1 MQETWVQSL
10 DWDDPLEKEMATH
23 SGVLAWRIPWAVVH
37 GVANRHDWTSHTTT
51 REKSDLVPV
60 PGPLTV
66 DVAWGRISAS
76 SWKRALWMEEKKK
89 KNSCYRQ
96 GRWNCFLTQWNV
108 NGGAPQ
114 VALVVKNS
122 PANAGDIRNLGS
134 IPWSGRSPGKGS
146 GNPLQYSYL
155 ENPMDRGVWWTI
167 VHGVTKSRTR
177 LKQLH
182 THGFLR
188 DWKVGN
194 LWFLFNSYYNLSF
207 EAVKVRD
214 FCCIPVIE
222 NWGISV
228 SDSLKIK
235 LWGWFSKLQ
244 VEFEGVPSLR
254 EADTAGKESACNAG
268 DLGSIPGLGRSPGE
282 GNS

>member
-1 MQETWVQSL
+1 MGFPSGSDGKECASNAGDLGSIPGLGRSPGEENGYPLQYSCLKNPMGCSPWGRKQTWLSITHHHQGKKWPGPSSWPADSRCSLRGNISFLLEEASL
-10 DWDDPLEKEMATH
+10 D
-23 SGVLAWRIPWAVVH
+23 
-37 GVANRHDWTSHTTT
+37 
-51 REKSDLVPV
+51 
-60 PGPLTV
+60 
-66 DVAWGRISAS
+66 GR
-76 SWKRALWMEEKKK
+76 KKK
-89 KNSCYRQ
+89 TKNSCYRQ
-96 GRWNCFLTQWNV
+96 GRWNCFLTQWSV
-108 NGGAPQ
+108 NGRAPQ

-122 PANAGDIRNLGS
+122 PANARDIRNLGS
-134 IPWSGRSPGKGS
+134 IPWSGRSPRKGS

-155 ENPMDRGVWWTI
+155 ESPMDRGVWWTV
-167 VHGVTKSRTR
+167 VHGVTKGRTR

-222 NWGISV
+222 NWGILV

-235 LWGWFSKLQ
+235 LWGWFSKL
-244 VEFEGVPSLR
+244 
-254 EADTAGKESACNAG
+254 
-268 DLGSIPGLGRSPGE
+268 
-282 GNS
+282 